1 MKPMSTGPLSDN
13 NSAAASQKVNLL
25 RRIGPVYYA
34 LALLFLIGAISHSA
48 LLNERSLRN
57 IVVSSTPLCIATVGQ
72 TLTMLTAGIDLS
84 IGSVISLTNVVAAFL
99 MRQNPEHVVSIVVL
113 CLAIGVALGALNGFA
128 VAYMRLN
135 PFILTLATGIV
146 VQGLALEIM
155 YQPGGLVTRSFRMVA
170 RGTFGPF
177 PYSVFYLLFL
187 YVIGAYIIKRTTY
200 GLSIYAV
207 GGNELSSH
215 LSGIRT
221 KRVKASV
228 YIISGFLAS
237 CSGLFLSSRIGSGD
251 PLVGEP
257 YSLDSITAAILGGVS
272 LFGAVGDLWGG
283 LAGAM
288 IIGTLS
294 TILNLNNI
302 STFYQWIIKGCIL
315 IAALALD
322 LWRKRGKG

>member
-1 MKPMSTGPLSDN
+1 MSTGSLSEDN
-13 NSAAASQKVNLL
+13 LAAAGQKVTLL

-34 LALLFLIGAISHSA
+34 LVLLILIGAFSHPA
-48 LLNERSLRN
+48 FLNERSLRN
-57 IVVSSTPLCIATVGQ
+57 IVVSSTPLCIAAVGQ
-72 TLTMLTAGIDLS
+72 SLTMLTAGIDLS
-84 IGSVISLTNVVAAFL
+84 IGSIISLTNVVAAFL
-99 MRQNPEHVVSIVVL
+99 MEQNPEQVAGIVLL
-113 CLAIGVALGALNGFA
+113 CLAIGLAVGALNGFA

-135 PFILTLATGIV
+135 PFILTLATFTV
-146 VQGLALEIM
+146 VQGLALQIM
-155 YQPGGLVTRSFRMVA
+155 YQPGGLVTRNFRMVA
-170 RGTFGPF
+170 RGTFGPI
-177 PYSVFYLLFL
+177 PYAAFFLLFL
-187 YVIGAYIIKRTTY
+187 YVLGAYVIKRTTY

-207 GGNELSSH
+207 GGNELSAH

-221 KRVKASV
+221 KRIKASV
-228 YIISGFLAS
+228 YAISGFLAA
-237 CSGLFLSSRIGSGD
+237 CSGLFISSRIGSGD

-322 LWRKRGKG
+322 LWRKRRKD